1 MADRVAAALLPLFRC
16 VIAIPLAQLLE
27 RGVRLEP
34 AEAVAIVQALAEAPG
49 EPRADNVEIDSG
61 GGVRCRAAGGRPSV
75 RALAAL
81 LDRLMPAAGIPAALR
96 YTIARGIGAV
106 EAPPFP
112 SIVEFSQALTRFEA
126 SDRGDVIRALI
137 SRARPAPSVRPAP
150 QPPAPAV
157 DPADLPIVAESGE
170 WLDLPLYDLSEIQVP
185 PAPRHPFIFT
195 LLIVFLLT
203 LSAIAGYVAAL
214 FVMSYQRDASQAP
227 RAAPAPAPMMPPV
240 HAAVCPSPGAFAA
253 YRTRDVT

>member
-1 MADRVAAALLPLFRC
+1 V
-16 VIAIPLAQLLE
+16 QLLE
-27 RGVRLEP
+27 RGVRLEA
-34 AEAVAIVQALAEAPG
+34 AEAVAIVQALAASPG

-61 GGVRCRAAGGRPSV
+61 GGVRCRAAGGGPSV

-96 YTIARGIGAV
+96 YTIARGTGAV

-112 SIVEFSQALTRFEA
+112 SIVEFSRALTRFEA

-150 QPPAPAV
+150 EPPAPAV
-157 DPADLPIVAESGE
+157 DLADLPFAVESDE
-170 WLDLPLYDLSEIQVP
+170 WLDLPLNDPSAIQVP
-185 PAPRHPFIFT
+185 PAPRHPVIFT

-214 FVMSYQRDASQAP
+214 FVMSHQRDASLTPQ
-227 RAAPAPAPMMPPV
+227 AAPIAPPV

-253 YRTRDVT
+253 YRTWYVA